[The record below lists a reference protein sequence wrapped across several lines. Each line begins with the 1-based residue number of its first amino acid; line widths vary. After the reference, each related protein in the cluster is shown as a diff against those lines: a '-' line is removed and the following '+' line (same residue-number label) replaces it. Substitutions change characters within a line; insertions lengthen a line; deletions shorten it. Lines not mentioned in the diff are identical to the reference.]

1 MLPIDLCGEKYYFQ
15 YIRRKLML
23 REVKELT
30 QAHVNNDLWR
40 GQDEADG
47 VWKFTIRN

>member
-1 MLPIDLCGEKYYFQ
+1 
-15 YIRRKLML
+15 ML

-40 GQDEADG
+40 GQDEAEG